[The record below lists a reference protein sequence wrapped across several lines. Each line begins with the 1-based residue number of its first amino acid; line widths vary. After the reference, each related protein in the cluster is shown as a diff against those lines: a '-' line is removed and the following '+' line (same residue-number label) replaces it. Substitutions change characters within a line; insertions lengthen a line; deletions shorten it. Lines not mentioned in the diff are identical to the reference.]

1 MYSFL
6 FHRSFHGRKILGNGQ
21 FIEALSPD
29 NSRNNRRHSMKSKC
43 RLYSSYLNQI
53 FHNTFK
59 YETMW
64 MSENDKRIQNSQNNT
79 FVSRN
84 NKTSEDDWTFIC
96 LTRKTLLLFSRLSLF
111 GILKCWLKMKLI
123 LLLIIIIKNK
133 SQDDTHKA
141 IL

>member
-6 FHRSFHGRKILGNGQ
+6 FRRSFHGRKILGNGQ
-21 FIEALSPD
+21 FIEALSLD

-43 RLYSSYLNQI
+43 RLYSSYMNQI
-53 FHNTFK
+53 YHNTFK
-59 YETMW
+59 FETMW
-64 MSENDKRIQNSQNNT
+64 MWENDKRIQNNT
-79 FVSRN
+79 FISRN
-84 NKTSEDDWTFIC
+84 NKMSEDDWTFIC

-133 SQDDTHKA
+133 SQDYTHKA